1 MVNKMPTIFVD
12 LPYNKGSFEIE
23 LRDDRQKFIV
33 EEFLRI
39 VKEYSLDIDK
49 KDLENIVRISRA

>member
-1 MVNKMPTIFVD
+1 MPTIFVD